1 MNGELLP
8 AAVSMGSVA
17 QRRAVQYV
25 HQDPRATFLDHRS
38 VLDQVA
44 RLAVLLR
51 GEDQESVRAV
61 AAQLLEDL
69 GLDPATCARGA
80 TTLSGGQLQRAAVAR
95 ALASQPAV
103 LVCDEVTSALDG
115 DKKQELLHAL
125 DRVRNDHATT
135 VVLISH
141 DLPLV
146 AQVSDRVAMIEDGR
160 LRWTQQR

>member
-1 MNGELLP
+1 
-8 AAVSMGSVA
+8 
-17 QRRAVQYV
+17 
-25 HQDPRATFLDHRS
+25 
-38 VLDQVA
+38 
-44 RLAVLLR
+44 
-51 GEDQESVRAV
+51 V

-69 GLDPATCARGA
+69 GLDPATCARRA

-115 DKKQELLHAL
+115 DKKQELLDAL

-160 LRWTQQR
+160 LRWTQ